1 MTFLLV
7 WGNLD
12 LYIFGFYRLVMSYN
26 RGMRRDTGRR
36 SNEFGGGGGNR
47 RGGGGYMNNYDNYN
61 SSMNPWE
68 GGMVPGRSG
77 NSMLGNQGQGDLL
90 SQLTSPEAQ
99 LALASNLIT
108 KLISQQVCSADQYTQ
123 LLQLNKYLIGLVCF

>member
-1 MTFLLV
+1 
-7 WGNLD
+7 
-12 LYIFGFYRLVMSYN
+12 
-26 RGMRRDTGRR
+26 MRRDTGRR

-47 RGGGGYMNNYDNYN
+47 RTGGNYMNNYDNYN
-61 SSMNPWE
+61 SPMNPWE

-77 NSMLGNQGQGDLL
+77 NSLLANQGQTDLL

-108 KLISQQVCSADQYTQ
+108 KLISQQVSVSGMFTASDMFNQESFSFDTGCMLFFFLYN
-123 LLQLNKYLIGLVCF
+123 LWFR